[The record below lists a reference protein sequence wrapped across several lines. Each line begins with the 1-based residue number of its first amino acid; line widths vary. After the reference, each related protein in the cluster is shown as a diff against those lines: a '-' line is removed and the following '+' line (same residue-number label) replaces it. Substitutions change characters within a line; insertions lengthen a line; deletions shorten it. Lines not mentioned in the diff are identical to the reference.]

1 MALLSGQIGWYNAQS
16 TGVQSSPVQSTGLSL
31 DSKPLF
37 RVQSQSSGLR
47 VQSESTGLD
56 INTLSGV
63 TSVLIV
69 INYNKKAKIG
79 YILNRIKSLTIL

>member
-1 MALLSGQIGWYNAQS
+1 VNSSGLQWIPVALLSGQIGWYNAQS
-16 TGVQSSPVQSTGLSL
+16 SPVQ
-31 DSKPLF
+31 
-37 RVQSQSSGLR
+37 
-47 VQSESTGLD
+47 STGLD

-69 INYNKKAKIG
+69 INYNKKAKIL